1 MLWFATMNRYSKN
14 LGIFSSV
21 LAALLT
27 TLFGVFVVLN
37 DKLIYFTSVLF
48 LSISVVIM
56 IVSMKT
62 FIPQQKEVFVSCAI
76 AFGVVYAV
84 LVSMVYYAQ
93 ISVVLKG
100 TLSSDLLNIVSDSPG
115 TVFFFIDMLGY
126 SFLCLATLFM
136 AFAIDRRD
144 LLFRISLLIHSALF
158 IPTFLLPFLP
168 ITFSTAESSG
178 STSGNFVLLAWCII
192 FVPVCLLLA
201 RYFIKQKTS

>member
-1 MLWFATMNRYSKN
+1 MSQYSRN
-14 LGIFSSV
+14 LGIFTSL

-37 DKLIYFTSVLF
+37 DKLVYFTSVLF

-56 IVSMKT
+56 IFSMKA
-62 FIPQQKEVFVSCAI
+62 FIPLEKEVFVNCAT
-76 AFGVVYAV
+76 AFGIVYAI
-84 LVSMVYYAQ
+84 LVSLVYYTQ
-93 ISVVLKG
+93 VSVVLKG

-115 TVFFFIDMLGY
+115 TVFFYIDMLGY
-126 SFLCLATLFM
+126 CFLCLATLFM
-136 AFAIDRRD
+136 AFAVDRRD

-168 ITFSTAESSG
+168 ITFSTTESSG
-178 STSGNFVLLAWCII
+178 NTSGNFVLLAWCII

-201 RYFIKQKTS
+201 RYFIRQKTS